1 MFRMKIA
8 TAVRAFGL
16 AVGGGVLVAVILGL
30 LVINHVRI
38 GGPQYAEI
46 VQGKDLVADIL
57 PPPQY
62 VIEAYLVA
70 TLARD
75 GVETAAKSRERL
87 SALRAEYDA
96 RHKHWE
102 ASSLPEALKRKITA
116 ESHEAAQT
124 FWTVVEGDLLS
135 AIESG
140 DTAKA
145 ADAYGRATEAYRAH
159 RAVIDEVVPVAN
171 ALNAAVEA
179 RSGRDAKLAL
189 FGGLTLIGLLLAV
202 VGGGVYGLTA
212 GVVRP
217 LRELTRQ
224 MNQLAGGR
232 VDIEVQAR
240 DRADEVGE
248 MARAL
253 EVFRVNAIEAESARA
268 AQEDAKAQAERERLA
283 GEEAATARGQ
293 ALVVGSFGE
302 GLERLAE
309 GDLTYR
315 MQGELPPAYLKLQS
329 DFNLAAAKLQNTL
342 GVVVGAAAGMR
353 SGAGEISTAADDLSR
368 RTEQQAA
375 SLEETAAALDQITA
389 TVRKT
394 AEGANHARK
403 VVETARSDAAEG
415 ADVVKRATS
424 AMDEIEG
431 SSRQISQ
438 IIGVIDEI
446 AFQTNLLALNAGVE
460 AARAGDAGKG
470 FAVVASEVRALAQ
483 RSAEAA
489 KEIKALIMSSSAQ
502 VGTGVE
508 LVAATGQALERIVTQ
523 VAEINGIVAE
533 IAASAQEQA
542 TGLQQV
548 NTAVNHMDQVTQQN
562 AAMVEESTA
571 ASHSLANEA
580 AELATLVAQFRT
592 GDAGPAV
599 RRAA

>member
-1 MFRMKIA
+1 MKIA
-8 TAVRAFGL
+8 AAVRAFGL
-16 AVGGGVLVAVILGL
+16 AVGGGVLVTVILAL
-30 LVINHVRI
+30 LVVNHVRI

-75 GVETAAKSRERL
+75 GVETPAKSRERL
-87 SALRAEYDA
+87 NALHAEYDV

-116 ESHEAAQT
+116 DSHEAAQT
-124 FWTVVEGDLLS
+124 FWTVVEGDLLP

-140 DTAKA
+140 DTVKA

-159 RAVIDEVVPVAN
+159 RAVIDEMVPEAN

-179 RSGRDAKLAL
+179 RSGRDVKLAL
-189 FGGLTLIGLLLAV
+189 FGGLALIGLLLAV

-253 EVFRVNAIEAESARA
+253 EVFRVNAIEAETARA

-315 MQGELPPAYLKLQS
+315 MKGELPPAYLKLQS

-353 SGAGEISTAADDLSR
+353 SGAGEISTAADDLSQ

-375 SLEETAAALDQITA
+375 SLEETAAALDEITA
-389 TVRKT
+389 TVRRT
-394 AEGANHARK
+394 AEGASHARK

-431 SSRQISQ
+431 SSRQIGQ

-460 AARAGDAGKG
+460 AARAGEAGKG

-508 LVAATGQALERIVTQ
+508 LVAATGKALQRIVIQ

-592 GDAGPAV
+592 GDAGPGV